1 MNFKPELLPNNKA
14 GEPLDIETVIANPRE
29 WLYSNKLDGA
39 RVEIFGTGPA
49 KGRSLKI
56 IPNVHIQRMVKDIQ
70 LVLQLPECVV
80 IEAEFYS
87 PDMNFAEIMH
97 FFRSEDVTS
106 DKSVKK
112 YEALMRNNKWPFPGR
127 DVKWATS
134 WHKSLKLHV
143 FNVVNIAMG
152 DTTFLER
159 KLYADMIFFGYET
172 KMNEKNNTNSK
183 FPSIDINKLELDMI
197 QIVHRGFEHIDNL
210 YQAYDQAI
218 LDGYEGLVVRNL
230 NALYKQGRQTL
241 KSNTVYKLKNDD
253 VEFDGVILSVEEGTV
268 AREGAQKTVNE
279 LGRSKTS
286 QLKEDR
292 VLSGMAKGFKV
303 RMDDGRELTVSLKG
317 YDHEDR
323 KNLLRNPTDF
333 VGETIRFTGMLPVK
347 PGGMPR
353 HAHYTKGNIRD
364 AK

>member
-1 MNFKPELLPNNKA
+1 MIKFKPELLPNNKA

-39 RVEIFGTGPA
+39 RVEIFGRGPA
-49 KGRSLKI
+49 KGRSLKV

-70 LVLQLPECVV
+70 LVLQLPDCIV

-87 PDMNFAEIMH
+87 SDMNFAEIMH

-143 FNVVNIAMG
+143 FGAVNLAMD

-159 KLYADMIFFGYET
+159 KLYTDMLFFGYER
-172 KMNEKNNTNSK
+172 KMNKTND
-183 FPSIDINKLELDMI
+183 IDKLELDMI
-197 QIVHRGFEHIDNL
+197 QIVHKGFEHIDNL

-218 LDGYEGLVVRNL
+218 LDGYEGLVVRNI

-253 VEFDGVILSVEEGTV
+253 VEFDGMIIAVEESTV
-268 AREGAQKTVNE
+268 AREGAEKTINE

-292 VLSGMAKGFKV
+292 ILSGMAKGFKV

-317 YDHEDR
+317 FNHEDR

-333 VGETIRFTGMLPVK
+333 IGETIRFTGMPPVK